1 MPHSHST
8 APGQAQLE
16 AQLAL
21 MTTAIARC
29 FEQADAPDHTE
40 YRTQRR
46 DEIENAVRLLSLSGN
61 IGQALAKLKGE
72 FRHQISVLRDPQP
85 VADLTARLEP
95 LLATPTPSPAK

>member
-1 MPHSHST
+1 MRHSQPL
-8 APGQAQLE
+8 PGQAQLE

-21 MTTAIARC
+21 MTAAIARC

-40 YRTQRR
+40 FRTQRR

-72 FRHQISVLRDPQP
+72 FHHQINVLRE
-85 VADLTARLEP
+85 LGGTAL
-95 LLATPTPSPAK
+95 PTPSPAK